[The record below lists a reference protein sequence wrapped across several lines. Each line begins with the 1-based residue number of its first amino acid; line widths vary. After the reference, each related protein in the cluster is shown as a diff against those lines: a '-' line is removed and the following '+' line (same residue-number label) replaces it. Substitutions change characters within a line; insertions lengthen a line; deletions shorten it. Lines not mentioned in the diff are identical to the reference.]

1 MIHISPSPL
10 THLLASLYLRYSL
23 FLSPPFRPPPALSIL
38 FPLPDCYCL
47 LRRVIESRIEHTARD
62 SIASIPSI
70 KPTQSL
76 ASRVT
81 RHKVTT
87 IKLRKHDARGRA
99 IVMKFDKVMPRS
111 SVVPAVASV
120 KKKRTSR

>member
-23 FLSPPFRPPPALSIL
+23 FLSPPPALSIL